1 MEEIKRLVVK
11 VQTFSL
17 ETNLSVIEVKKN
29 MNMNTDS
36 LINNELDSE
45 HMSNVLS
52 VETNEQENNDKKD
65 ELEKND

>member
-1 MEEIKRLVVK
+1 
-11 VQTFSL
+11 
-17 ETNLSVIEVKKN
+17 
-29 MNMNTDS
+29 MNADS
-36 LINNELDSE
+36 LINNELNSE